1 MAKCSSA
8 MAEQV
13 SGGGREGFN
22 RLWRQNEEE
31 GSEVPKS
38 FRWRRKISEGLI
50 HWGRRGCRASAP
62 FMHREG
68 ASLPCPL
75 CNSLP
80 LSTPFHKPWKQFCL
94 PREPLLLDL
103 LHSLGKESTGNTR
116 FLFRVLRPLMGAM
129 WVPKLSPPSPK
140 ASSGSH
146 NSSFLRWRRK
156 HACACCQHIHSSSP
170 PSPPELEGCSQ

>member
-1 MAKCSSA
+1 

-22 RLWRQNEEE
+22 RLRRQNEEE

-80 LSTPFHKPWKQFCL
+80 LSAPFHKPWKQFRL

-103 LHSLGKESTGNTR
+103 LHSLGKESTGNTCSYSWWCDHWWEPCGCQSC
-116 FLFRVLRPLMGAM
+116 PLQAS
-129 WVPKLSPPSPK
+129 KLPLAATTA
-140 ASSGSH
+140 ASSDGGDSLCMLPTH
-146 NSSFLRWRRK
+146 PLLLSSLTTR
-156 HACACCQHIHSSSP
+156 AGGLQP
-170 PSPPELEGCSQ
+170 VTTT